1 MIGLE
6 WNFYLLYEVVMETI
20 NNEKES
26 LIKDIIQLEWEM
38 FSSVVASEP
47 NSCQEDRKTF
57 QVMRWMSYS
66 AFDEKLLKSF
76 FENLKQAKQDER
88 NLMTE
93 KYGKMEGIIPHL
105 EESADIERIADAEVK
120 WMKEVSEKYPLT
132 FPRDNAENADKKFN
146 NYLKCELETYSEVTL
161 SLYADLVKKS
171 LDAGNNLVEERYN
184 NLFMKMG
191 YKSLAD
197 KESQEK
203 HKEFWDKNTNK
214 GC

>member
-1 MIGLE
+1 
-6 WNFYLLYEVVMETI
+6 METI
-20 NNEKES
+20 NNEKEKI
-26 LIKDIIQLEWEM
+26 IKDIIQLEWEM
-38 FSSVVASEP
+38 FSSVNASEP

-66 AFDEKLLKSF
+66 AFDEKLLNSF

-93 KYGKMEGIIPHL
+93 KYGRMEGIIPHL
-105 EESADIERIADAEVK
+105 PPSNDIEQIVNAEK
-120 WMKEVSEKYPLT
+120 IWMDEISQKYPLT
-132 FPRDNAENADKKFN
+132 FPKVGTNGGSNFT
-146 NYLKCELETYSEVTL
+146 NYLKCELETYSVDTL
-161 SLYADLVKKS
+161 SQYADLVKKS

-184 NLFMKMG
+184 NLFIKLG

-203 HKEFWDKNTNK
+203 HKEFWKNNTNK